1 MSQPSNEAWNVQLR
15 LNDRIEN
22 RYGYYPFDT
31 RNVYTA
37 LRTARLYTPCSCDE
51 KNVSRTSLW
60 FDSCVPVDASR
71 VNDYH
76 TSFHSKQIVWLLLSL
91 LANYYLSNCCSLRN
105 EETNEFHSRSR
116 SFRSGFYLE
125 KNARKRE

>member
-1 MSQPSNEAWNVQLR
+1 MQLR

-22 RYGYYPFDT
+22 RYGYPFDT

-37 LRTARLYTPCSCDE
+37 LRTTRLYTPCSCDE
-51 KNVSRTSLW
+51 KNVGRTSLW

-76 TSFHSKQIVWLLLSL
+76 NVVPFK
-91 LANYYLSNCCSLRN
+91 ANRLVIIII
-105 EETNEFHSRSR
+105 
-116 SFRSGFYLE
+116 
-125 KNARKRE
+125 AA